1 MRVLGK
7 VTHTNSLTVLQGI
20 EMVVVYLLFMI
31 IVLLLALI
39 VIAHITESASS

>member
-7 VTHTNSLTVLQGI
+7 VTHTNALTVLQGV
-20 EMVVVYLLFMI
+20 EMVVVYFLFVI
-31 IVLLLALI
+31 IVLFLALV